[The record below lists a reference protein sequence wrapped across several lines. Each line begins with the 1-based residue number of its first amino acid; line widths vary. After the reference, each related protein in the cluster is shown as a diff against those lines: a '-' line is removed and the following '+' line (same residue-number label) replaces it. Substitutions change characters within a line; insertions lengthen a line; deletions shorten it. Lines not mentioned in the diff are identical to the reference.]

1 MTITEKSRDF
11 SKIEIYKM
19 TKANDT
25 ISVKDL
31 PDGAKLHVDGY
42 LTYDDIN
49 GKGEEVH
56 MLSVVGTMDGV
67 DKPVVWTC
75 QSATFKTSFFDIWAI
90 FNGGDGLEPFTIVKG
105 SGQSKLGRDFV
116 ECGVE

>member
-1 MTITEKSRDF
+1 MTITDKSRDF
-11 SKIEIYKM
+11 SKIETYKM
-19 TKANDT
+19 TKSNDT
-25 ISVKDL
+25 ISVKNL

-49 GKGEEVH
+49 SKGEEVH
-56 MLSVVGTMDGV
+56 MLSVIGTMDGV

-75 QSATFKTSFFDIWAI
+75 QSPTFKTSFFDIWAI
-90 FNGGDGLEPFTIVKG
+90 FNGDDSLESFTIVKR
-105 SGQSKLGRDFV
+105 SGQSKAGRDFV

>member
-1 MTITEKSRDF
+1 MTITDKSRDF
-11 SKIEIYKM
+11 SKIETYKM

-42 LTYDDIN
+42 ITYDDIN

-56 MLSVVGTMDGV
+56 MLSVMGTMDGV
-67 DKPVVWTC
+67 EKPVVWTC

-90 FNGGDGLEPFTIVKG
+90 FNGEDGLEPFTIVKG
-105 SGQSKLGRDFV
+105 SGQSKAGRDFV